1 MLVCVTL
8 CQWGHRL
15 QFSDH
20 SQSNFA
26 CSSWPIGDQLVA
38 KLMTTFL
45 QVVLCTNKW
54 MDGGCRLRP
63 RIFLKRVCWR
73 RHLCPINIHLFT
85 EHCSASYRDSTGTE
99 QTNANSFCVNE
110 APWLIAKLES
120 WHWGLVIYNQIVT
133 WTSFAILAMF
143 FWWPVFHFEFSISFH
158 IFCTKSFWQTNKFFR
173 VISSN
178 CAALFIDSFTNH

>member
-15 QFSDH
+15 RFSDH

-45 QVVLCTNKW
+45 QVVLCMNKW
-54 MDGGCRLRP
+54 MDGGCQLRP

-120 WHWGLVIYNQIVT
+120 WHWGLMIYSQIVT
-133 WTSFAILAMF
+133 LTIADTSGICITKAMNR
-143 FWWPVFHFEFSISFH
+143 PL
-158 IFCTKSFWQTNKFFR
+158 
-173 VISSN
+173 
-178 CAALFIDSFTNH
+178 AALWRQLPSLGYNIISNLPLPSYHLRLQ